1 MQPVIGSGT
10 GWNAMDLKTPQNP
23 SGRNLGEVAAEFEAV
38 LIQQLLATM
47 RSDAGGWMGA
57 GGDGASSSVI
67 EFAEQQV
74 ASALARGGGLGLAD
88 LITKGLRQKLAEPPA
103 NPGTITPDS

>member
-10 GWNAMDLKTPQNP
+10 GWNAMDLKTPANP
-23 SGRNLGEVAAEFEAV
+23 SGRDVAEVAAEFEAV

-47 RSDAGGWMGA
+47 RSDTGGWMGA
-57 GGDGASSSVI
+57 GADGASSSVI

-88 LITKGLRQKLAEPPA
+88 LITKGLQQNLAEPPA
-103 NPGTITPDS
+103 NRETVTPNS

>member
-10 GWNAMDLKTPQNP
+10 GWNAMDLKTPTNP
-23 SGRNLGEVAAEFEAV
+23 SGRDLAEVAAEFEAV

-47 RSDAGGWMGA
+47 RSDSGGWMGS
-57 GGDGASSSVI
+57 GEDGASSSVI

-74 ASALARGGGLGLAD
+74 ASAVARGGGLGLAG
-88 LITKGLRQKLAEPPA
+88 LITRGLQQHLAKPPA
-103 NPGTITPDS
+103 APGSVTPDS